1 MATVKLVSIIAG
13 LLLGFVIFGCLYT
26 VHEGERALVLH
37 LGEIDRGADGHP
49 RVIAPGLHITFP
61 FVNRV
66 QYLDI
71 RLNTKDVK
79 SSRIF
84 TKEQEYVLVDYY
96 IKWRIEDVALY
107 YQRTSGYSDRAET
120 LLEQKINN
128 SLRAAFGQI
137 TTQEVIA
144 GKRGNVMAVLKDEAN
159 RNAKELGITVTD
171 VRIKRIDFPKEVTE
185 TVFSEMR
192 TKRKEDATK
201 HRSKGIADANGIRA
215 QTDKNVV
222 VKIAEARKKASQI
235 RAKGHADAAKIYN
248 DAFSQDKEFY
258 GLLRSLEAYKH
269 TFKSKNDILILEPD
283 SQFFKY
289 FSNVNG
295 KKAEASASP

>member
-1 MATVKLVSIIAG
+1 MATIKHVSIF
-13 LLLGFVIFGCLYT
+13 LGILALFIIFGCLYT
-26 VHEGERALVLH
+26 VQEGQRALVLH
-37 LGEIDRGADGHP
+37 VGEIVINPDGKP
-49 RVIAPGLHITFP
+49 RVERPGLHFTFP
-61 FVNRV
+61 LINRV
-66 QYLDI
+66 QYFDI

-96 IKWRIEDVALY
+96 VKWRIEDIALY
-107 YQRTSGYSDRAET
+107 YKRTSGYSDRAES

-144 GKRGNVMAVLKDEAN
+144 GKRGNVMAVLKEEAN
-159 RNAKELGITVTD
+159 RNAKELGITVID

-201 HRSKGIADANGIRA
+201 HRSKGISDANGIRA

-222 VKIAEARKKASQI
+222 VKLAQARKQAAEI
-235 RAKGHADAAKIYN
+235 RAQGQAEAAKIYN
-248 DAFSQDKEFY
+248 DAFSQDKQFY
-258 GLLRSLEAYKH
+258 ALLRSLEAYKN
-269 TFKSKNDILILEPD
+269 TFKSKSDLLVLEPD

-289 FSNVNG
+289 FNSVQG
-295 KKAEASASP
+295 EK

>member
-1 MATVKLVSIIAG
+1 MATIKSVSIATALFI
-13 LLLGFVIFGCLYT
+13 FFIIFGCLYT
-26 VHEGERALVLH
+26 VEEGERALVLH
-37 LGEIDRGADGHP
+37 LGEIATTASGKV
-49 RVIAPGLHITFP
+49 RVVQPGLHITFP
-61 FVNRV
+61 FFNRV
-66 QYLDI
+66 QYFDV
-71 RLNTKDVK
+71 RLSTKDVK

-96 IKWRIEDVALY
+96 VKWRIENVALY
-107 YQRTSGYSDRAET
+107 YQRTSGYSDRAES

-144 GKRGNVMAVLKDEAN
+144 GKRGNVMVVLKEEAN
-159 RNAKELGITVTD
+159 RNARELGISVVD

-201 HRSKGIADANGIRA
+201 HRSKGISDANGIRA

-222 VKIAEARKKASQI
+222 VKLAEARKTAAQV
-235 RAKGHADAAKIYN
+235 RAQGQAEAAKIYN

-258 GLLRSLEAYKH
+258 ALLRSLEAYKR
-269 TFKSKNDILILEPD
+269 TFKSKSDILVLEPD

-289 FSNVNG
+289 FNG
-295 KKAEASASP
+295 VHGSQSKGELK

>member
-1 MATVKLVSIIAG
+1 MATVKSAS
-13 LLLGFVIFGCLYT
+13 LLAVLLILFILFGCLYT
-26 VHEGERALVLH
+26 VEEGQRALVLH
-37 LGEIDRGADGHP
+37 LGEISLNAQGKP
-49 RVIAPGLHITFP
+49 RVVYPGLHITFP

-66 QYLDI
+66 QYFDI

-84 TKEQEYVLVDYY
+84 TTEQEYVLVDYY
-96 IKWRIEDVALY
+96 VKWRIQNVALY

-144 GKRGNVMAVLKDEAN
+144 GKRGNVMTVLKEEAN
-159 RNAKELGITVTD
+159 RNAKELGISVVD

-185 TVFSEMR
+185 TVFTEMR
-192 TKRKEDATK
+192 TKRKQDATK
-201 HRSKGIADANGIRA
+201 HRSEGISRANAIRA

-222 VKIAEARKKASQI
+222 VKLAQARHSAAEI
-235 RAKGHADAAKIYN
+235 RAQGQSEAAKIYN
-248 DAFSQDKEFY
+248 ETFSQDKEFY
-258 GLLRSLEAYKH
+258 ALLRSLEAYKN
-269 TFKSKNDILILEPD
+269 TFKSKSDFLILEPD

-289 FSNVNG
+289 FKGVHGDKS
-295 KKAEASASP
+295 

>member
-1 MATVKLVSIIAG
+1 MNSYKTAAYIAVG
-13 LLLGFVIFGCLYT
+13 LLIFVLFGCLYT
-26 VHEGERALVLH
+26 VEEGQRALVLH
-37 LGEIDRGADGHP
+37 LGEISLADQGKA
-49 RVIAPGLHITFP
+49 RVVQPGLHITFP

-66 QYLDI
+66 HYFDV

-96 IKWRIEDVALY
+96 VKWRIEDVALY
-107 YQRTSGYSDRAET
+107 YQRTSGYSDRAQN

-137 TTQEVIA
+137 STQDVIA
-144 GKRGNVMAVLKDEAN
+144 GKRGNVMTVLKDEAN
-159 RNAKELGITVTD
+159 RNAKELGITVID

-185 TVFSEMR
+185 TVFTEMR
-192 TKRKEDATK
+192 TKRKQDATR
-201 HRSKGIADANGIRA
+201 HRSEGISKANAIRA

-222 VKIAEARKKASQI
+222 VKLAQARKTAAEI
-235 RAKGHADAAKIYN
+235 RAKGQLEAAKIYN
-248 DAFSQDKEFY
+248 ETFSQDKEFY
-258 GLLRSLEAYKH
+258 ILLRSLNAYKNS
-269 TFKSKNDILILEPD
+269 FKSKSDLLILEPD

-289 FSNVNG
+289 FKSVHG
-295 KKAEASASP
+295 EKS